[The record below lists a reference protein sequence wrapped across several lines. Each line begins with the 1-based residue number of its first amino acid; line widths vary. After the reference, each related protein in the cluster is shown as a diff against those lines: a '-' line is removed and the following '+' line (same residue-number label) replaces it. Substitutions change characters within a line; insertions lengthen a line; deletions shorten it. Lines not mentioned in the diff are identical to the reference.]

1 MEIRFVAWL
10 IWRIHLAFRQM
21 GVGGG
26 MGCQFA
32 LAFLKNLPFA
42 VVLELAEASQEAF
55 DWLAEHFP
63 DVNRENPG
71 LQRSVTVKKQ
81 SHKTQCAQSESRPAP
96 ARLALESHTCC
107 ENVRHAYMCCGPCY
121 GLCHGSSVNT
131 LKCRHVPPS
140 KNLWS
145 PQSPALVWHVPGSP
159 YAIKARCFKPM
170 PGTF

>member
-32 LAFLKNLPFA
+32 LAFLKNVPFA

-63 DVNRENPG
+63 DVSHENPG
-71 LQRSVTVKKQ
+71 LQRCALLILWTLVLSTCGTGFQ
-81 SHKTQCAQSESRPAP
+81 SALAVSKESGTCRSAGIGE
-96 ARLALESHTCC
+96 ASLVELACRALSR
-107 ENVRHAYMCCGPCY
+107 RHLGEPTAAEVCY
-121 GLCHGSSVNT
+121 C
-131 LKCRHVPPS
+131 
-140 KNLWS
+140 
-145 PQSPALVWHVPGSP
+145 
-159 YAIKARCFKPM
+159 
-170 PGTF
+170 

>member
-1 MEIRFVAWL
+1 MEVRFVAWL

-63 DVNRENPG
+63 DVNHENPG
-71 LQRSVTVKKQ
+71 LQRFASLNFLDSCYLHMWDGLPSALAIPRRICRLLPCWNWRKPPRRPLICSQ
-81 SHKTQCAQSESRPAP
+81 STFHFQS
-96 ARLALESHTCC
+96 
-107 ENVRHAYMCCGPCY
+107 
-121 GLCHGSSVNT
+121 
-131 LKCRHVPPS
+131 
-140 KNLWS
+140 
-145 PQSPALVWHVPGSP
+145 
-159 YAIKARCFKPM
+159 
-170 PGTF
+170 